1 MYYKFDKNE
10 LKYVR
15 VNWVS
20 MGLKVLIGVLVT
32 SMILGWSFKPEAKE
46 NYTEEEVMIFT
57 AKQNLFSNEKLI
69 NEIKGL
75 NFKFPHIVYAQSL
88 LETGKFTSPLF
99 KENHNLFG
107 MKEAVIRLTTSLGT
121 EDGHAIYKTWKE
133 SLTDYALYC
142 ATYLSNL
149 DNEDDYIGYLSQKYA
164 RDPDYGKKLR
174 ELIKKENLKGIF
186 K

>member
-10 LKYVR
+10 LKYVK

-20 MGLKVLIGVLVT
+20 MGLKVFVIVLVS
-32 SMILGWSFKPEAKE
+32 SMMLGWSFNPESKE

-69 NEIKGL
+69 DEIKGL
-75 NFKFPHIVYAQSL
+75 NFKFPYIVYAQSL
-88 LETGKFTSPLF
+88 LETGRFTSSIF

-107 MKEAVIRLTTSLGT
+107 MKDAVIRLNTSLGT

-149 DNEDDYIGYLSQKYA
+149 DTEDDYIGYLSQKYA
-164 RDPDYGKKLR
+164 KDPEYGKKIR
-174 ELIKKENLKGIF
+174 NMIQTENLRQIF

>member
-1 MYYKFDKNE
+1 MYYKFDKKD

-20 MGLKVLIGVLVT
+20 TGLKIMTGVFVI
-32 SMILGWSFKPEAKE
+32 SMIFAFNFKRENKE
-46 NYTEEEVMIFT
+46 KYTEEEVVIFT
-57 AKQNLFSNEKLI
+57 AKQNLFSEEKLI

-99 KENHNLFG
+99 KENNNLFG
-107 MKEAVIRLTTSLGT
+107 MKEAVVRLTTSLGT

-142 ATYLSNL
+142 ATYLNSL
-149 DNEDDYIGYLSQKYA
+149 DTEDDYIGYLSQKYA
-164 RDPDYGKKLR
+164 KDPEYGKKIR
-174 ELIKKENLKGIF
+174 NLIETEKLKQIF
-186 K
+186 R